1 MYFLLCSHEMCL
13 LLNCVAEAR
22 DLSPRVKKTSVL
34 SRPKEGGRSK
44 FVVLDFVVLMTLLLW

>member
-1 MYFLLCSHEMCL
+1 MRCL

-22 DLSPRVKKTSVL
+22 DHSPCVKKTSVL

-44 FVVLDFVVLMTLLLW
+44 FIVLDFVVLMTLLLW